1 MIAPKYY
8 TYIYI
13 YIYIQQSSRINSICK
28 TNSGILSPQPAM
40 TKWGCDQHCK
50 SWGWR
55 FLELV
60 LHFELVWG
68 NPSIATHAM
77 LRIVVC
83 MLLIFICALARGYRP
98 GGANCGT
105 IVAPLCLQKL
115 VTSLIQISLLSLLE
129 SVSRVG
135 PQGIRDVIQHHAASL
150 VHCFIAFKDF
160 SSDVFPGG
168 FRLSPQSCLERT
180 WFQNLAL
187 WFMFG
192 LIDLFLPK
200 TNLISESTFGDLF
213 L

>member
-1 MIAPKYY
+1 
-8 TYIYI
+8 
-13 YIYIQQSSRINSICK
+13 
-28 TNSGILSPQPAM
+28 
-40 TKWGCDQHCK
+40 
-50 SWGWR
+50 
-55 FLELV
+55 
-60 LHFELVWG
+60 
-68 NPSIATHAM
+68 M
-77 LRIVVC
+77 LCCTTALYRIVWHSVALFSAAHWSEPSHSQRYDTVC
-83 MLLIFICALARGYRP
+83 YGTGGYGLLGHQCGTLLICALTRGYRP

-105 IVAPLCLQKL
+105 IVAPLCLQQL

-150 VHCFIAFKDF
+150 VHCFIVFKDF

-192 LIDLFLPK
+192 LI
-200 TNLISESTFGDLF
+200 SFGDLF